1 MGKCTDTW
9 VSVLIHGYVYSYMGM
24 CTHTWVCVLKHGYV
38 YPYVCMGMLI
48 TLNSVYPLGN
58 CHVFYNLINAQF
70 KLGQNVQWCD
80 SVVKA
85 VASRT
90 RGPWFESIHLR
101 NYLMNMFTVNCR
113 KDLYKEKR

>member
-1 MGKCTDTW
+1 MLCMGKCTDTW

-90 RGPWFESIHLR
+90 RGPWFELRIHSFAKLS
-101 NYLMNMFTVNCR
+101 NEYVYCQL
-113 KDLYKEKR
+113 